1 MTVYQNINQN
11 INVKVYQNQKTSL
24 IVNKMNMIVNSK

>member
-1 MTVYQNINQN
+1 MIVYQNINQN
-11 INVKVYQNQKTSL
+11 INVKVYQNQKMSL